1 MMTEPDLVTIGDY
14 TVIDEASVIGHI
26 NSRGVFK
33 LNPLTIGK
41 HCTLK
46 SFSCLLSGAAME
58 DHSMMLEHTLV
69 MGGETVDSNKAW
81 QGWPRFLHHLRIY
94 ALFVALICLFC
105 SQVQMNVKVPYL
117 YNRAIVV
124 QEEAAVAKTRK
135 NEDVSIQLENDDIE
149 MCNRQTALVL
159 DKGDAFEFQ

>member
-46 SFSCLLSGAAME
+46 SFSRLLSGAAME

-69 MGGETVDSNKAW
+69 MGGDLS
-81 QGWPRFLHHLRIY
+81 
-94 ALFVALICLFC
+94 
-105 SQVQMNVKVPYL
+105 S
-117 YNRAIVV
+117 
-124 QEEAAVAKTRK
+124 
-135 NEDVSIQLENDDIE
+135 
-149 MCNRQTALVL
+149 
-159 DKGDAFEFQ
+159 